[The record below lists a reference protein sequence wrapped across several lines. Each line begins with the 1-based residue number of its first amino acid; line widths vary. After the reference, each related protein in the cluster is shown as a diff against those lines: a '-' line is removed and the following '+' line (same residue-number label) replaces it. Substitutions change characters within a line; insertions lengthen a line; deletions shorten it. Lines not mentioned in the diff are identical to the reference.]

1 MPCDLTQFSPPNITI
16 FQRSRQ
22 HELRKRLDDMY
33 KVELVKRVKSEREKK
48 GDEAV
53 MTLLTHREKVRR
65 SKRRRPQTAPA
76 HIITPTVLGYDEEKG
91 RLFYNV
97 CVLDTGQKSWKT
109 RKRCLL
115 TMLPKYLM
123 WTN

>member
-1 MPCDLTQFSPPNITI
+1 MTQFSWSYNAV

-33 KVELVKRVKSEREKK
+33 KVELVKRVKGEREKK

-53 MTLLTHREKVRR
+53 MSLLTHREKVRS
-65 SKRRRPQTAPA
+65 SKRRRPHTAPA
-76 HIITPTVLGYDEEKG
+76 HVITPTVLGYDEEKG

-97 CVLDTGQKSWKT
+97 RHELNLETKVDEPINIAS
-109 RKRCLL
+109 
-115 TMLPKYLM
+115 
-123 WTN
+123 